1 MPGFYQ
7 GAGDLEAGLH
17 VLHRDFGAILP
28 APQEP
33 VLLFTY
39 LGVPYKS
46 YDDWEFALHSSTQIL
61 GHCITFMQQAKS
73 SEHPVNFSGSFI
85 WRHSFY
91 LKRRINVYIVVLIL
105 CLEQPSIRALTELSA
120 YAHPSC
126 CLQQELLMKAELQV
140 LAHTA
145 WRMRRVQKGNTYHTV
160 EIKVFW
166 HGQHR
171 E

>member
-28 APQEP
+28 APREP

-46 YDDWEFALHSSTQIL
+46 YDDWEFALHPSTQIL

-91 LKRRINVYIVVLIL
+91 LKRRINVYIVVLTL

-145 WRMRRVQKGNTYHTV
+145 WRMWRVQKGNTYHTV